1 MGPGFESPPGHHV
14 GASCISLAPT
24 FLQKS
29 KRTHSAVPPFQPRTA
44 ALGSRLV
51 LDADLKTG
59 ASKVFALS
67 NSSQASYRLR
77 RVFMLRIKTHSAL
90 ILPLLTSEPD
100 SQRSRLRLCRLTDA
114 AYPMRCY
121 AGFRFGLRRGES
133 SCLKNLCP
141 SNSKSLKAII
151 ALGLFYMKPGL
162 YSFQINSPNSNRI

>member
-44 ALGSRLV
+44 AL
-51 LDADLKTG
+51 DADLKTG

-67 NSSQASYRLR
+67 TSSQASYRLR

-151 ALGLFYMKPGL
+151 ALGLFYMKQGL
-162 YSFQINSPNSNRI
+162 